1 MGLTASMRRSLRRV
15 GVWDSPRLDLGLSQ
29 FTSTSFEKKKKSTE
43 KKSCMNMMNSLCV
56 VFMSTDVR
64 SHFELHHNSAGVP
77 RFWL

>member
-29 FTSTSFEKKKKSTE
+29 FTSTSFEKKKSTE
-43 KKSCMNMMNSLCV
+43 KKTPMNMINSLCV
-56 VFMSTDVR
+56 VFMRTDVC

-77 RFWL
+77 QLWL